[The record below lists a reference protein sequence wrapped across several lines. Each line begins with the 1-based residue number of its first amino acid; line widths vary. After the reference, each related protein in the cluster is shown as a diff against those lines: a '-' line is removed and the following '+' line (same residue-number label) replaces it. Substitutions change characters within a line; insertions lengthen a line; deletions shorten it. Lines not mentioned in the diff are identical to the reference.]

1 MQLLADTPYRS
12 SSEDRPPKGGAHADA
27 NWLASDDAK
36 AASKSPSV
44 CVCVCVCVY
53 VCTYVWVYVCVC
65 ECVITND
72 YSNGLLLSH
81 QSTTNQRT
89 EVQST
94 SIKGE

>member
-44 CVCVCVCVY
+44 CVCVCVCMCVRM
-53 VCTYVWVYVCVC
+53 CGCMCVCVS
-65 ECVITND
+65 V
-72 YSNGLLLSH
+72 
-81 QSTTNQRT
+81 
-89 EVQST
+89 
-94 SIKGE
+94 